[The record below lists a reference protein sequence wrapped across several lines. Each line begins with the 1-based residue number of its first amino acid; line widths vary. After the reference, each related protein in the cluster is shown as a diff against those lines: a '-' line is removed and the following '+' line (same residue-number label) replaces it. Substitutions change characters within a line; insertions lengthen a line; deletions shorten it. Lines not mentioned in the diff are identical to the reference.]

1 MLKREDSEK
10 LTRTGP
16 GTPLGKLMRS
26 YWQPAALVSEMPE
39 ERPVKPV
46 RLMGEDLVLFRRPD
60 GGWGLVSRFCA
71 HRGVDLSY
79 GRLEEGGL
87 RCLYHGWLYGP
98 DGRCLEQ
105 PAEPEHSRFADKIRI
120 ASYPCRERN
129 GIVFAYLGAG
139 DPPPF
144 PAYDCFSAPEEYT
157 FAFKGLWEC
166 NWLQGVEGGIDP
178 SHVSFLH
185 RFIQDDPREGYGQQF
200 SEEVAGTGQKLS
212 KLVGDH
218 HRPDIEVDQ
227 AEHGLRVF
235 AIRQLTEDIKHV
247 RITNLLF
254 PNAFVVPFGNTKA
267 FVQWH
272 VPVDDENHYWYMILY
287 DFADQ
292 TDKETL
298 LAQRLSEVTVPDYRP
313 LRNRSN
319 NWGFDATEQKEL
331 TYTGMGLDINVHD
344 QWAVESMGRIQDRTV
359 ERLGVSDRAVTANR
373 RLLLKSLEAFE
384 AGNRL
389 PAKPRDEQ
397 EAAAMTGPV
406 AVDMISPS
414 TGWQERWEQRDEERR
429 AASPWANRTP
439 TEVSLDA

>member
-1 MLKREDSEK
+1 MLSREDNEK

-16 GTPLGKLMRS
+16 GTPLGRLLRS
-26 YWQPAALVSEMPE
+26 YWQPVALVSEMPE
-39 ERPVKPV
+39 ERPVKAV
-46 RLMGEDLVLFRRPD
+46 RLMGEDLVLFRRA
-60 GGWGLVSRFCA
+60 GREWGLVGRFCA

-79 GRLEEGGL
+79 GRLEDGGL

-105 PAEPEHSRFADKIRI
+105 PAEPAHSTFADKIRI
-120 ASYPCRERN
+120 PSYPCRERN
-129 GIVFAYLGAG
+129 GIVFAHLGAG

-144 PAYDCFSAPEEYT
+144 PAYDCFTAPEEYT

-185 RFIQDDPREGYGQQF
+185 RFVREDPREAYGQQF

-212 KLVGDH
+212 QLVADH
-218 HRPDIEVDQ
+218 FRPDIEVEQ

-235 AIRQLTEDIKHV
+235 AVRRLTEDVSHV
-247 RITNLLF
+247 RVTNLLF

-272 VPVDDENHYWYMILY
+272 VPVDDETHYWFMILY
-287 DFADQ
+287 DFAEE
-292 TDKETL
+292 TDTETL
-298 LAQRLSEVTVPDYRP
+298 LAQRLAEVTLPDYRP
-313 LRNRSN
+313 VRNRSN
-319 NWGFDATEQKEL
+319 DWGFDATEQKEL

-373 RLLLKSLEAFE
+373 RLLLKALAAFE

-389 PAKPRDEQ
+389 PAQPRDERA
-397 EAAAMTGPV
+397 AAAMRGPI
-406 AVDMISPS
+406 AVDLVSR
-414 TGWQERWEQRDEERR
+414 GDRWQERWEQHDRERR
-429 AASPWANRTP
+429 AASPWAGGSPGGVER
-439 TEVSLDA
+439 DA